1 MQHQTAPRLRTQKG
15 AFYGIQDPITGL
27 YARIKDEPP
36 ATAQPAE
43 ESAGAV
49 AARHGHVRFERWPT
63 ATWFISR
70 PQAEAAFAHFFGCA
84 PLDIVRRDA

>member
-1 MQHQTAPRLRTQKG
+1 MQFPGTTRLRTQKG
-15 AFYGIQDPITGL
+15 AFYGIQDPNTGL
-27 YARIKDEPP
+27 FARIKGEPP

-49 AARHGHVRFERWPT
+49 AARHAHVRFERWPT

-70 PQAEAAFAHFFGCA
+70 AQAEAAFAHFFGCA
-84 PLDIVRRDA
+84 PLDIVRQDA